1 MRIGFKARSILPLSG
16 TTEELAEKCPDNC
29 RRGRLQPPGEREY
42 SPGFSRG
49 LTSHCFDVHG
59 GSSVLSDSAVCVS
72 FINSDDPKDQSAAEA
87 GKMIVLIGRL
97 KPPSSTVVRTFFSG
111 LFSP

>member
-42 SPGFSRG
+42 SPGFRRG
-49 LTSHCFDVHG
+49 LTSHCFDVYG
-59 GSSVLSDSAVCVS
+59 GTSVLSNSAVCVS
-72 FINSDDPKDQSAAEA
+72 FINADDPNHQSAPEA
-87 GKMIVLIGRL
+87 GKLIVLIERL
-97 KPPSSTVVRTFFSG
+97 KRPS
-111 LFSP
+111 